1 MPDIQRKS
9 QRKLISPALAQR
21 SRTIA
26 HDRPVANGLLAG
38 LSDLDQNELLA
49 RCERVHVQAGQ
60 FLYEPGTQIRFVY
73 FPTST
78 FASLFVDSERSA
90 GVEVALIGAEGM
102 WGLSGMLDITT
113 APFRLLVQGTGSAW
127 RMEMGEFQRQ
137 LAMRPTLASRLA
149 RYLFVRMTD
158 LAQMVIC
165 TRYHLVEPRLARW
178 LLMTGDRAHN
188 PQFRLTQEL
197 LALVLGVRR
206 AGITIAA
213 GSLRQRGLIS
223 YHRGLIAIRDR
234 RGLERVSCS
243 CYASARASYA
253 RHLG

>member
-1 MPDIQRKS
+1 MSDIQRKS
-9 QRKLISPALAQR
+9 QRKLNSLPHLRRPR
-21 SRTIA
+21 STAREP
-26 HDRPVANGLLAG
+26 PVANGLLAG
-38 LSDLDQNELLA
+38 LSSLDQNELLA
-49 RCERVHVQAGQ
+49 SCERVHLQAGQ
-60 FLYEPGTQIRFVY
+60 LLYEPGTQIRCVY

-78 FASLFVDSERSA
+78 FASLFSDSDRSA

-102 WGLSGMLDITT
+102 WGVSGMLDIAT
-113 APFRLLVQGTGSAW
+113 APFRLLVHGTGSAW
-127 RMEMGEFQRQ
+127 RMEIGEFQRQ
-137 LAMRPTLASRLA
+137 LATRPTLSSRLA
-149 RYLFVRMTD
+149 RYLFVSMTD
-158 LAQMVIC
+158 LAQMVTC

-178 LLMTGDRAHN
+178 LLMTGDRAHS

-223 YHRGLIAIRDR
+223 YHRGLISIRDR

-243 CYASARASYA
+243 CYASARAAYA